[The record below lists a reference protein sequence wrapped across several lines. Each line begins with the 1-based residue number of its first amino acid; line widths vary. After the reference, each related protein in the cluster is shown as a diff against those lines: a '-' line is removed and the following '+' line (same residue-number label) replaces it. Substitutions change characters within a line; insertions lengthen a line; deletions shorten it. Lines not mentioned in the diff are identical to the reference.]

1 MHTTIH
7 SNRQSSLPKMHILE
21 EAGVPRKKPL
31 QAKGVPPV
39 LVWIVQTSHRK
50 ARVCIRFPQPQKM
63 CHRCAKHSPTL
74 LQRKIIYHK
83 LQRNREHIGK
93 K

>member
-50 ARVCIRFPQPQKM
+50 ARVCIRIPNLKKCVIDVPSTHPP
-63 CHRCAKHSPTL
+63 CCR
-74 LQRKIIYHK
+74 
-83 LQRNREHIGK
+83 GK
-93 K
+93 